1 MFIKAAFTYFANKK
15 VRGESCANGL
25 SIACCSKFTSV
36 RNSNVIKVHSERT
49 FSSICLELNLSFNSR
64 SFACSNRECSFASL
78 RMFNRRDFAVFHL
91 KVTALSLGGNEKFLL
106 EFSCQDE
113 LNILGILKLD
123 LPVLLVTDNE
133 VPQALTK
140 FL

>member
-1 MFIKAAFTYFANKK
+1 
-15 VRGESCANGL
+15 
-25 SIACCSKFTSV
+25 
-36 RNSNVIKVHSERT
+36 
-49 FSSICLELNLSFNSR
+49 
-64 SFACSNRECSFASL
+64 
-78 RMFNRRDFAVFHL
+78 MFNRRDFAVFHL

-106 EFSCQDE
+106 ESSCQDE

-133 VPQALTK
+133 VPQALTE